1 VLLKGDDKRQ
11 AAQADGVRRGV
22 GRKGDEALSLVW
34 RGWASVFRE
43 RRGLD
48 RLEAIAMLIRLIL

>member
-34 RGWASVFRE
+34 RGGRW
-43 RRGLD
+43 
-48 RLEAIAMLIRLIL
+48 EAIPKPSFKEPELIVAPIQIKI